1 MLENFKA
8 RPKWQQGLLLF
19 AVGGVVGYFSLN
31 GLTRDMWGGS
41 SPSDFQGL
49 FGIIFFASATA
60 FIAGIVLLFTVAV
73 KALTT
78 SAGSARSAIVGSPA
92 AAAAVSSHGAQRP
105 FPDASVERQA
115 IPSALSAVLLWLRI
129 AIVAA
134 ITMAV
139 IDLLHQGGPPLS
151 SRYGRYYFLS
161 ALLTFVLGRF
171 PLAVAL
177 IRIRRVPDA
186 AGLGLAMVAGAV
198 QVLGVLPFFAY
209 LQYPANLRDPW
220 SWLHVLLGAAVFL
233 SAYLGWRWSGSRQ
246 EDAGLLVSIFF
257 GFLAYTLLARIA
269 LAIITHGEGVP

>member
-49 FGIIFFASATA
+49 FGIVFFASATA

-73 KALTT
+73 KALST

-92 AAAAVSSHGAQRP
+92 VGAAVSSHAAERP
-105 FPDASVERQA
+105 FPDASVEREA

-134 ITMAV
+134 MTMAV
-139 IDLLHQGGPPLS
+139 IDLLHKGGPPLS
-151 SRYGRYYFLS
+151 SRYGR

-171 PLAVAL
+171 PLGVAL
-177 IRIRRVPDA
+177 IRIRRVPDG

-209 LQYPANLRDPW
+209 VQYPANLRDPW
-220 SWLHVLLGAAVFL
+220 PWLHVLLGAAVFL
-233 SAYLGWRWSGSRQ
+233 SAYFAWRWSGSRQ
-246 EDAGLLVSIFF
+246 EGAGLLVSIFF